1 MLLPPFGR
9 KLKKSLYVA
18 PSVLQNG
25 CCGLSKVVTG
35 SLYAELTNATYGL
48 LFVQGDQFVFFI
60 LTQCYR
66 TFN

>member
-25 CCGLSKVVTG
+25 CGLSKVVTG

-48 LFVQGDQFVFFI
+48 LFVQGDQFVSFLF
-60 LTQCYR
+60 
-66 TFN
+66 